1 MRPDLSAA
9 HRKVSRLP
17 SWQRFRMDLCLSG
30 VRKAVAISVLMHA
43 LAGAWVAIVYWIW
56 PPARPV
62 AEPPPPVAIEVVR
75 VERAVPAAAAGAAEG
90 PADVPA
96 DVDER
101 PQIAAATTSR
111 REVGPANTTPAPGVV
126 QGPSLLAMRTPGESN
141 GREVDLRLRVPDELA
156 TGAPPPPGVE
166 TTGRL
171 APHGGGRYRSNEG
184 VFTAD
189 VAADGSV
196 KIKDHKNLNVHVALP
211 RPKMIGRGIADW
223 YTSDKGP
230 YGADGKRSLEN
241 QVSGSV
247 DKEDRSKTAVI
258 PVLGG
263 GFDVGD
269 MLMRRHGQDPYAARK
284 LAYLDATRD
293 ERVEIGNKH
302 RAEQLAQA
310 AKLMQKNL
318 DRMWASVADLAGRK
332 QALFEMWDECAETG
346 EPAVVEAGAAARRL
360 VVGFI
365 RARLPAGSANAYTA
379 AELAA
384 YNRSKH
390 SSQGFAPY
398 AD

>member
-1 MRPDLSAA
+1 
-9 HRKVSRLP
+9 
-17 SWQRFRMDLCLSG
+17 MDLCRNG
-30 VRKAVAISVLMHA
+30 VRKAVAISALMHA
-43 LAGAWVAIVYWIW
+43 LAAAWVAVVYWLW
-56 PPARPV
+56 PPPPPA

-75 VERAVPAAAAGAAEG
+75 VEHPAPAAAGRAEDGPLDPTPAMATATPRIAAT
-90 PADVPA
+90 V
-96 DVDER
+96 
-101 PQIAAATTSR
+101 AATTGQS
-111 REVGPANTTPAPGVV
+111 ELGAANSAAVPGVV
-126 QGPSLLAMRTPGESN
+126 RGPGLLAMRTPGETSS
-141 GREVDLRLRVPDELA
+141 RAVDLRLRVPADFGA
-156 TGAPPPPGVE
+156 GAPPPPGVE
-166 TTGRL
+166 ATGRL

-196 KIKDHKNLNVHVALP
+196 TIKDHRNLNVHLALP
-211 RPKMIGRGIADW
+211 GPKTIGHGIADW
-223 YTSDKGP
+223 YESDKGP
-230 YGADGKRSLEN
+230 YGTDGKRALEN

-247 DKEDRSKTAVI
+247 DKDDRSKAAVV

-269 MLMRRHGQDPYAARK
+269 MLMRRHGQDPYASRK

-293 ERVEIGNKH
+293 ERVEIGNRH

-318 DRMWASVADLAGRK
+318 DRMWTSVRELAARK

-365 RARLPAGSANAYTA
+365 RARLPAGSATAYTT

-384 YNRSKH
+384 YTRRKH
-390 SSQGFAPY
+390 SSQEFAPY